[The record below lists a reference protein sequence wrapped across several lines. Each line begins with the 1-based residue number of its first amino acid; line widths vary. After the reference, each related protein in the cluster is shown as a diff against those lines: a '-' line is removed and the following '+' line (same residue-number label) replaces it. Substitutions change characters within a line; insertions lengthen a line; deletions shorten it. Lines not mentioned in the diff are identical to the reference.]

1 MRRALL
7 PVTLLAAAALAAC
20 APRASI
26 PDPERERVGRELT
39 GQRRWLRAAAY
50 SGPFFGDPSRK
61 LLTDQPAAELELLET
76 TGGTKIPPPRPE
88 RVLRPGTS
96 VRIRSIEFPTGW
108 IISRRI
114 VMTPR
119 YHPWVFLEVDGAAEP
134 HVLVL
139 PQTAATFDAVRDEIE
154 RLLVRDDP
162 SATFQALPPEHREA
176 ILAKRLLEGM
186 TARAVEMAWGLPERK
201 RIDRPART
209 EEWGWPG
216 GLRRAFFQ
224 DERLVR
230 WEAPR

>member
-1 MRRALL
+1 M
-7 PVTLLAAAALAAC
+7 TLLAAAALAAC
-20 APRASI
+20 APRVSM

-50 SGPFFGDPSRK
+50 SGPFFGDASKK
-61 LLTDQPAAELELLET
+61 LLTDQPAAELDLLET
-76 TGGTKIPPPRPE
+76 TGGAEIPPPKAE

-108 IISRRI
+108 GIARRI

-119 YHPWVFLEVDGAAEP
+119 YHPWVFLDVSGSTEP

-139 PQTAATFDAVRDEIE
+139 PQTVATFDAVRDELD
-154 RLLVRDDP
+154 RLLVTDDP
-162 SATFQALPPEHREA
+162 TAAFEALPPEHREA
-176 ILAKRLLEGM
+176 ILVKRLADGM
-186 TARAVEMAWGLPERK
+186 TPRAVEMAWGLPERK

-209 EEWGWPG
+209 EEWSWPG
-216 GLRRAFFQ
+216 GKRRAFFE

-230 WEAPR
+230 WETAR